1 MKLTNIHMII
11 ILVCAIIFS
20 ALFGSNTV
28 EGLQNKNP
36 NSKGYKNQ
44 RRRRRREKKQ
54 QQIFSADALSE
65 PPGTESYKK
74 SVVDHYN
81 NNKYNNPVTNDS
93 DSDYENGGQWREV
106 SDSGTDSGT
115 DSDSDTD
122 DTQQNYRHHRQ
133 NERQMASDIYPSL
146 KQNVPFQPPMSQT
159 QDYPTGIT
167 SDQIPDGDED
177 LYILKSQIVPPV
189 CPACP
194 TVTEC
199 PSSKPPRPCPPCA
212 RCPEPDFTCKKV
224 PNYKRVNSNI
234 IPVPMLNDF
243 SQF

>member
-11 ILVCAIIFS
+11 ILVCAIVFS

-36 NSKGYKNQ
+36 NSKGYGNQ
-44 RRRRRREKKQ
+44 RRRRRREKNQ
-54 QQIFSADALSE
+54 QKIFSADALSE

-74 SVVDHYN
+74 NVVDQYN
-81 NNKYNNPVTNDS
+81 NNQFNTPVTYDTESDYDSGDGWRSVSESDS
-93 DSDYENGGQWREV
+93 DSD
-106 SDSGTDSGT
+106 
-115 DSDSDTD
+115 D
-122 DTQQNYRHHRQ
+122 DDQNYRHQRQ
-133 NERQMASDIYPSL
+133 NERQLATDIYPSL
-146 KQNVPFQPPMSQT
+146 HQPSPFDTPMAQQS
-159 QDYPTGIT
+159 DSSSGIT
-167 SDQIPDGDED
+167 SDQIPDGDDD

-224 PNYKRVNSNI
+224 PNYTRVNSDI
-234 IPVPMLNDF
+234 LPVPMLNDF